1 MAEANE
7 APEAPSAPVPDA
19 KPQKKRSPPLGWG
32 GFILGVLDV
41 IYMKYF
47 FGFHTKIFK
56 LGPLCTVA
64 LSRGHVYSGVS
75 RCSQSGVRVRVQ
87 ESLKRFVFAS

>member
-41 IYMKYF
+41 IYMK
-47 FGFHTKIFK
+47 
-56 LGPLCTVA
+56 
-64 LSRGHVYSGVS
+64 
-75 RCSQSGVRVRVQ
+75 
-87 ESLKRFVFAS
+87 